1 MWVRLPFPRREGD
14 SGVRFF
20 LSVAMPMI
28 ALPIANA
35 ATATFE
41 CVFGRGCDGKCCQN
55 GRPSVDAGEQ
65 ERIQKNL
72 KKFLPHLRPEAR
84 KLIDASGFV
93 SKRTKLGEPMLRVVG
108 GWCVFFNAG
117 CVMHKVGIEDG
128 DAYQYKPSQCALF
141 PLERGGDGAWFVRQ
155 WGHNGEQWDLFCLNP
170 EQTQK
175 RAVESLADEIAL
187 AATFTPEAGETA
199 K

>member
-1 MWVRLPFPRREGD
+1 
-14 SGVRFF
+14 
-20 LSVAMPMI
+20 MPMI